1 MSRTFLSVTVSINL
15 VSIKKFK
22 VNCLGYPERHVS
34 NHAMNVQIAYSI
46 HLPTLFLLS
55 NGDILAILLHAR
67 FHLRLQFY
75 FLYHKY
81 GNTGCGVFKGGFW
94 LKINC
99 SQMKLPNLEKWS
111 SAQMCDLLVFSQM
124 DSLLYLKMFAAI
136 V

>member
-1 MSRTFLSVTVSINL
+1 
-15 VSIKKFK
+15 
-22 VNCLGYPERHVS
+22 
-34 NHAMNVQIAYSI
+34 MNVQIAYSI

-111 SAQMCDLLVFSQM
+111 GQKMPKFDFQIQFSM
-124 DSLLYLKMFAAI
+124 SKIIRIFLIFFH
-136 V
+136 